1 MTGEVRTRWS
11 QVEVV
16 AKDQEEVD
24 VFTKSEEAAEMSG
37 EGGEAHITENSPIRT
52 EVVTVETTDKDT
64 GENAEV
70 SLELA
75 ENSGNKFKIDSVTG
89 EILVTGS
96 LDREEQ
102 DEYLLKVVATDRAWR
117 PETSVGINIQ
127 DMNDNSPVFDK
138 SEYMMIFPPSGYII
152 NK

>member
-1 MTGEVRTRWS
+1 M
-11 QVEVV
+11 
-16 AKDQEEVD
+16 
-24 VFTKSEEAAEMSG
+24 
-37 EGGEAHITENSPIRT
+37 
-52 EVVTVETTDKDT
+52 ETTDKDT

-102 DEYLLKVVATDRAWR
+102 DEYLLKVVATERVWR

-138 SEYMMIFPPSGYII
+138 TEYMMIFPPSPWWGELMIGTVTGTTTTSRQAQRVLQH
-152 NK
+152 

>member
-1 MTGEVRTRWS
+1 M
-11 QVEVV
+11 
-16 AKDQEEVD
+16 
-24 VFTKSEEAAEMSG
+24 
-37 EGGEAHITENSPIRT
+37 
-52 EVVTVETTDKDT
+52 ETTDKDT

-102 DEYLLKVVATDRAWR
+102 YEYLLKVVATDGAWR
-117 PETSVGINIQ
+117 AETSVGINIQ
-127 DMNDNSPVFDK
+127 DENDNSPVFDK
-138 SEYMMIFPPSGYII
+138 AEYVMIFPPTSSAVSLVGRVDDRDSDGDNY
-152 NK
+152 NLKTGSESTSALTPPRGRSSLRRSLTTSR